1 MELTVTLSIS
11 PVSEESAIIE
21 TLESLPWDYEGIDL
35 VVYSEDTSKV
45 KRIIKEEDLESTL
58 LNGQKET
65 SLCKEPYSSD
75 DIYKTIGVEDY
86 KTKHVTSLKPGNT
99 IKTFDPNIL
108 KENFEIGFGEDNN
121 EKLPVA
127 AMCFETRMLP
137 VSDSGI
143 IFSTEFL
150 RKNNFSSDT
159 SFIPSFITEN

>member
-127 AMCFETRMLP
+127 AMCFETRTLP

-150 RKNNFSSDT
+150 RKNNLSSDT
-159 SFIPSFITEN
+159 SSIYKKELK